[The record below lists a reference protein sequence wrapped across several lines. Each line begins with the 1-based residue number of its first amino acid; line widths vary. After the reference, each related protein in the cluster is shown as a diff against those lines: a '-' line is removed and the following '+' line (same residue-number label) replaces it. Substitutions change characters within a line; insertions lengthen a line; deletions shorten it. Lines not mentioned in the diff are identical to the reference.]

1 MAGKNPYDLSA
12 TIWDSYR
19 EILEGTLA
27 ARERNVE
34 LTLNVFESGMET
46 LEAQAEFNRRASSA
60 KCFGPS
66 PATRPTPTTVSS
78 APSPITTGM
87 SPGKGGAKTG
97 RDPPCI
103 RSRGLKTG
111 PIPAKILGGHG
122 GLRKAVSAKK

>member
-46 LEAQAEFNRRASSA
+46 LEVQAEMNRRAVRELARRMREQREVYWAISRDSTEA
-60 KCFGPS
+60 YDGFLGSLSDYYKGVS
-66 PATRPTPTTVSS
+66 EEGGREGRP
-78 APSPITTGM
+78 
-87 SPGKGGAKTG
+87 
-97 RDPPCI
+97 
-103 RSRGLKTG
+103 
-111 PIPAKILGGHG
+111 
-122 GLRKAVSAKK
+122 